1 MLEKIK
7 RIANHY
13 KFSRQSR
20 QLTEECAELIQ
31 AVNKYH
37 RYRELLNN
45 RDEILTSTE
54 DNGLLIQDIVEEI
67 ADVEIMLEQMKHLLN
82 IDTGA
87 VEIIKVNKVNRQ
99 LERIEKEMEK

>member
-7 RIANHY
+7 KVANYY

-37 RYRELLNN
+37 RYRESLNT
-45 RDEILTSTE
+45 RDEILLSAE

-87 VEIIKVNKVNRQ
+87 VEIIKVNKVTRQ